1 MPMPAQEVPPSALL
15 KQRQLLRDLARDD
28 GRKHGEVAQVSIN
41 EHAST
46 IRVIKKRN
54 KILLEELANEGRQSS
69 MDPFYNKAKKTEL
82 AHIEKELCTFTKKV
96 EQERKHVQT
105 LMEETQVCEKKLTY
119 LQQSMDG
126 TVAAKNNKALVAS
139 RVKVLEAELD
149 RKFIKF
155 NEVVASNA
163 FTRQNIDHL
172 RLERASFDLIYTKLE
187 REFKVKM
194 GDIAVVQNRI
204 LELETE
210 RNALK
215 AHLHGLKSNADSK
228 QKIFEEKSAR
238 ILMDVE
244 LSKTEEF
251 GLRSAGGAKV
261 MRGMLTD
268 YQEEKLRTGLNV
280 SRWKIAENQILKSRT
295 QDELESVHDE
305 LQNLFDFANCDN
317 VQDFRQLYDER
328 ERQHTQSVNALE
340 ELASNCRKVS
350 EENTHI
356 RQKISRLKAEYNE
369 GHKKIQER
377 REDFQMSLS
386 MLTETSQRLQDDHNK
401 SIEIFEDLKPGMQK
415 LYARWVASLKDSKGV
430 TEKHGSTFHFGNALS
445 ILTVLEERIQ
455 DISTRYCD
463 RMEPEN
469 AGQKSPLPSAKAN
482 SPFSPTIMAAV
493 PGSLGATF
501 DPNNRVVDLR
511 AATKSILSN
520 VVARELPS
528 MHDGNPAFRHI
539 SDSSQPSH
547 APGLGEGHDDD
558 EHPLSYEELKNK
570 IYKQTSSSQLVS

>member
-1 MPMPAQEVPPSALL
+1 MPAQEGGTKVPPSALL
-15 KQRQLLRDLARDD
+15 KQRQLLRDLARDG
-28 GRKHGEVAQVSIN
+28 GRKHGEVAQASID

-46 IRVIKKRN
+46 IKVIKKRN

-69 MDPFYNKAKKTEL
+69 MDPFYNKAKKNEL

-105 LMEETQVCEKKLTY
+105 LLEETHVCEKKLTQ

-126 TVAAKNNKALVAS
+126 TVAAKNNKALVGS
-139 RVKVLEAELD
+139 RVKALEAELD
-149 RKFIKF
+149 RKFVKF
-155 NEVVASNA
+155 NEVIANNNK
-163 FTRQNIDHL
+163 TRQNIDHL

-194 GDIAVVQNRI
+194 GTIAVVQNQI
-204 LELETE
+204 VELEAE

-215 AHLHGLKSNADSK
+215 AHLHGLKASADSK
-228 QKIFEEKSAR
+228 QKVFEEKSAK

-244 LSKTEEF
+244 LGKTEEF

-268 YQEEKLRTGLNV
+268 HQEEKLRTGLNV

-317 VQDFRQLYDER
+317 VQEFRRLYDEQ
-328 ERQHTQSVNALE
+328 ERQHTQSVSTLE

-356 RQKISRLKAEYNE
+356 RQRISRLKAEYNE

-415 LYARWVASLKDSKGV
+415 LYTRWLASLKDNKEV
-430 TEKHGSTFHFGNALS
+430 TEKHGITFHFGNALS
-445 ILTVLEERIQ
+445 VLTVMEERIQ
-455 DISTRYCD
+455 EITMRYCE
-463 RMEPEN
+463 RMEPET
-469 AGQKSPLPSAKAN
+469 GQKLLETGPKKGSI
-482 SPFSPTIMAAV
+482 FSSNMAVA
-493 PGSLGATF
+493 GSLGSTF

-520 VVARELPS
+520 VVSRELPS
-528 MHDGNPAFRHI
+528 MHDGNTTFGHTL
-539 SDSSQPSH
+539 DSSQPSH
-547 APGLGEGHDDD
+547 IAGLGEGHDDD
-558 EHPLSYEELKNK
+558 EHPLSYEELKSK
-570 IYKQTSSSQLVS
+570 IYKQSGSTQLVS